1 MKLRNKL
8 DKKNLNSKKEK
19 KQKPNS
25 KVLNCNLSKLDTI
38 ITKLE
43 KYKKKVKLDITKFQ
57 TRKQ

>member
-19 KQKPNS
+19 KTK
-25 KVLNCNLSKLDTI
+25 
-38 ITKLE
+38 TKLE
-43 KYKKKVKLDITKFQ
+43 SFKLQFIQTRYYNNQTRKVQKKVKLDITKFQ